1 MSQPAPGNTDL
12 PGTACS
18 RFRMAIGDPG
28 ASAEVRAHAEA
39 CPRCAAHAAFAQH
52 AAAVLGTRP
61 PTPARLTT
69 PEFLAAIH
77 ERIVDG
83 AATSRVFRALA
94 TPPAVHEDWP
104 DPLLASSI
112 ACATITAPPSPSVEA
127 WHRVHDAILADLAMP
142 RRSWARRGWLAS
154 GFAAAA
160 AITGLALTGSEPALP
175 EIVFVD
181 LDRAPNVEFTVVR
194 LGEWR

>member
-1 MSQPAPGNTDL
+1 
-12 PGTACS
+12 
-18 RFRMAIGDPG
+18 MAIGDPG
-28 ASAEVRAHAEA
+28 ASVEVRAHADA
-39 CPRCAAHAAFAQH
+39 CPRCAAHAAFARR
-52 AAAVLGTRP
+52 AAVVLGARP
-61 PTPARLTT
+61 PMPTTLGT

-77 ERIVDG
+77 ERIVDD
-83 AATSRVFRALA
+83 AAASPVFRALA
-94 TPPAVHEDWP
+94 TPPAVQEAWP
-104 DPLLASSI
+104 DPLLSSSI
-112 ACATITAPPSPSVEA
+112 ARATITAPASPSVEA
-127 WHRVHDAILADLAMP
+127 WGRVHDAILADLAAP

-160 AITGLALTGSEPALP
+160 GLPGLPPRRRPETAMP

>member
-1 MSQPAPGNTDL
+1 MSQATPGNTEL
-12 PGTACS
+12 PGSACH

-28 ASAEVRAHAEA
+28 ASAEVRAHADA
-39 CPRCAAHAAFAQH
+39 CPRCAAHAAFARS

-61 PTPARLTT
+61 PMPTRLGT

-83 AATSRVFRALA
+83 AAASPVFRALA
-94 TPPAVHEDWP
+94 TAPAVEEDWP
-104 DPLLASSI
+104 DPMLTSSI
-112 ACATITAPPSPSVEA
+112 ARAAITAPPSPSGEA
-127 WHRVHDAILADLAMP
+127 WGRVHDAILADLVAP

-160 AITGLALTGSEPALP
+160 AITGLALTGSEPAMP